1 MPSQGPI
8 ANESVSASNLA
19 LAGET
24 YQWTILD
31 PSPGGDAA
39 FGVTG
44 GGLVDREYSVKLL
57 VGSAAVGAEQATG
70 TEFVNGDNPITYGG
84 ASSTFGASPTAAQVN
99 AAGFG
104 IVIAVQLGLGT
115 EQSDY
120 LAIPFPGFSIPV
132 GATIDGIE
140 FDIVY
145 LYNAGSQS
153 IQVYSDTSTCTV
165 YYTEASGIT
174 GSASITQASQAVSA
188 AGTVSVNGAAS
199 ITQAGDTVSAA
210 GSVSSAS
217 ASASAVAA
225 AGGNSL
231 GRSGPG
237 AGFGI

>member
-8 ANESVSASNLA
+8 VNESVSASNLA

-39 FGVTG
+39 FGGTG

-57 VGSAAVGAEQATG
+57 VGGSAVGTEQATG

-84 ASSTFGASPTAAQVN
+84 PSGTFGASPTAAQVN

-104 IVIAVQLGLGT
+104 IAIAVQLGAGV

-120 LAIPFPGFSIPV
+120 LAIPFPGFTIPG

-145 LYNAGSQS
+145 PYNGASQL

-188 AGTVSVNGAAS
+188 AGTVSVVGAAN
-199 ITQAGDTVSAA
+199 ITQAANTISAT
-210 GSVSSAS
+210 GVVAS
-217 ASASAVAA
+217 ASSAMPFSVN
-225 AGGNSL
+225 GGSFQTKRVN
-231 GRSGPG
+231 GRPV
-237 AGFGI
+237 